1 MVIEVPPDPTRYDRV
16 VRSVNAT
23 TFLWSRICAVGVVLL
38 GAGLLIMNAFA
49 FGAGLLAGGIAMLF
63 LPLLVA
69 RSNRDIAARVN
80 GPSTVVL
87 ADGGVTTVEPGI
99 RGDVSWER
107 FGKARETASEFI
119 LHLARIQVVII
130 PKQLM
135 APGQEA
141 ELRAFLHHRR
151 QLV

>member
-16 VRSVNAT
+16 VRSVNAR
-23 TFLWSRICAVGVVLL
+23 TFLWMRIGAAVVVLL
-38 GAGLLIMNAFA
+38 GVWLLFASAVTYGVGLVCAGGALLFA
-49 FGAGLLAGGIAMLF
+49 PLLAK
-63 LPLLVA
+63 

-87 ADGGVTTVEPGI
+87 ADSGVTTIEPGM

-107 FGKARETASEFI
+107 FGEARETASEFI
-119 LHLARIQVVII
+119 LHLARIQVVIV

-135 APGQEA
+135 APGQDA
-141 ELRAFLHHRR
+141 VLRAFLQQRQ